1 MTEQNSPVKCAPLNT
16 IYSTNMRISILISL
30 IASLALSTQAQGK
43 VAPEQAA
50 RLTQDLTP
58 MGAERAG
65 NKEGTIPA
73 WTGGIQQIPED
84 YEPGEHHVDP
94 YADEEPLLVI
104 TANNYQDYAANLSS
118 GQIALLKQYPDYKI
132 KVYPSHRSASFPQ
145 KIYDF
150 SIKNA
155 TRAELTPDGA
165 GLKNAGVGV
174 PFPIP
179 ESGLEAIWNH
189 LTRYRGES
197 IKRQYIQ
204 VTPQVDGSYNPVKFE
219 QESLQYYAQEHPEK
233 DNFLFLYKQ
242 RITSPSSMAGEV
254 LLVHETANQVKD
266 PRRAWRYDPGRRR
279 AFRTPTVAYDAPALA
294 SDGLSTIDNFDM
306 FSGSP
311 DKYNWELKGK
321 KELFVPYNAYQLHS
335 DQLSYDDIVRPGHIN
350 QEFARYEL
358 HRVWVVEAT
367 LKETKDNI
375 YSRRTFYLDE
385 DSWQALI
392 VDHYDEQGELWRVAE
407 AHALNYYEVPVLWTT
422 LDVIHDLKAKR
433 YIAFGLDNQ
442 ENMYDFS
449 KSMNY
454 RQFTSSALRREGR

>member
-1 MTEQNSPVKCAPLNT
+1 MKK
-16 IYSTNMRISILISL
+16 LIVLSL
-30 IASLALSTQAQGK
+30 ITSSLFTPMAEAK
-43 VAPEQAA
+43 VTPKEAEK
-50 RLTQDLTP
+50 LNVELTP
-58 MGAERAG
+58 IGAERAG
-65 NKEGTIPA
+65 NEAGTIPA
-73 WTGGIQQIPED
+73 WTGGIQRLPKD

-94 YADEEPLLVI
+94 YSDDKPILTVNQSNVDKYADK
-104 TANNYQDYAANLSS
+104 LSA
-118 GQIALLKQYPDYKI
+118 GQVAMIKQYPDYVI
-132 KVYPSHRSASFPQ
+132 RVYPTHRSASFPQ

-150 SIKNA
+150 SVKNA
-155 TRAELTPDGA
+155 TSAELTRDGA
-165 GLKNAGVGV
+165 GLNAASVGV

-179 ESGLEAIWNH
+179 QTGLEAIWNH
-189 LTRYRGES
+189 LTRFRGEF
-197 IKRQYIQ
+197 IKREYVQ
-204 VTPQVDGSYNPVKFE
+204 VTPQEDGSFNPVKFE

-254 LLVHETANQVKD
+254 LLVHETANQVAD

-279 AFRTPTVAYDAPALA
+279 AIRTPTVAYDAPALA

-311 DKYNWELKGK
+311 DRYNWELKGK
-321 KELFVPYNAYQLHS
+321 KEIFVPYNAYQLHS

-350 QEFARYEL
+350 QELARYEL

-367 LKETKDNI
+367 LKETESNI

-385 DSWQALI
+385 DSWQALL
-392 VDHYDEQGELWRVAE
+392 VDHYDEDDQLWRVAE
-407 AHALNYYEVPVLWTT
+407 AHALNYYEVPVLWST

-442 ENMYDFS
+442 EKMYDFS
-449 KSMNY
+449 DELNY
-454 RQFTSSALRREGR
+454 RQFTASALRREGR

>member
-1 MTEQNSPVKCAPLNT
+1 LTYNSFAMKKSVLLSLLVAGTVSLTTHAKVTPKQAKQLNQN
-16 IYSTNMRISILISL
+16 
-30 IASLALSTQAQGK
+30 
-43 VAPEQAA
+43 
-50 RLTQDLTP
+50 LTP
-58 MGAERAG
+58 IGAERAG
-65 NKEGTIPA
+65 NAEGTIPA
-73 WTGGIQQIPED
+73 WTGGIKRIPED
-84 YEPGEHHVDP
+84 YQPGEHHIDP

-104 TANNYQDYAANLSS
+104 TAGNYKQYQDNLSA
-118 GQIALLKQYPDYKI
+118 GQIALLKQYPDYKL
-132 KVYPSHRSASFPQ
+132 KVYPTHRSASFPQ

-155 TRAELTPDGA
+155 TKAELTQDGA
-165 GLKNAGVGV
+165 GLNNAGVGV

-179 ESGLEAIWNH
+179 QNGLEAIWNH
-189 LTRYRGES
+189 LTRFRGEA
-197 IKRQYIQ
+197 IKREYVQ
-204 VTPQVDGSYNPVKFE
+204 VTPQTDGSFSPVKFE

-242 RITSPSSMAGEV
+242 RITEPSSMAGEV
-254 LLVHETANQVKD
+254 LLVHETANQVAD

-350 QEFARYEL
+350 QDYARYEL

-367 LKETKDNI
+367 LKSTKDNI

-385 DSWQALI
+385 DSWQALL
-392 VDHYDEQGELWRVAE
+392 VDHYDEKGELWRVAE

-422 LDVIHDLKAKR
+422 LDVIHDLRAKR

-442 ENMYDFS
+442 EDMYDFS
-449 KSMNY
+449 KRMNY